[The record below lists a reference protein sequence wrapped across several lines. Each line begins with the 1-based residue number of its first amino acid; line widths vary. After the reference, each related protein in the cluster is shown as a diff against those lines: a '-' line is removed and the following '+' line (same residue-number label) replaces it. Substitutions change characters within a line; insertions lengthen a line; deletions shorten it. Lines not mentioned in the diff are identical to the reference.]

1 MWTGSLVV
9 RPVISQVNSCY
20 LSSTFKGKDE
30 KRCMITGDLND
41 VLLSFGWWNFKC
53 YVFQTSSETWRSAFV
68 PIQRRNKSKHINNH
82 KCHSVLE
89 PCSSSKP
96 CSYDLTDC
104 THEAHC
110 SKTQVLMNDDD
121 DCLGNMVYPSE
132 DVAYRAEHP
141 GQIRGPFLLTGFL
154 QTTLKCLSVSFQ
166 S

>member
-1 MWTGSLVV
+1 MTVSVCAD
-9 RPVISQVNSCY
+9 SKTEQKQ
-20 LSSTFKGKDE
+20 TQ
-30 KRCMITGDLND
+30 IT
-41 VLLSFGWWNFKC
+41 
-53 YVFQTSSETWRSAFV
+53 TSVS
-68 PIQRRNKSKHINNH
+68 
-82 KCHSVLE
+82 SVLE

-132 DVAYRAEHP
+132 DVAYREEHP
-141 GQIRGPFLLTGFL
+141 GQTRGPFLLTGFL